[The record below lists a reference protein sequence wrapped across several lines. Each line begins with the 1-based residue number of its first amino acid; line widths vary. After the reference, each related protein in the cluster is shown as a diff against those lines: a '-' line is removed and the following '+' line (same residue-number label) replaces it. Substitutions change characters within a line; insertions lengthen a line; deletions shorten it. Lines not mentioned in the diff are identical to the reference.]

1 MYGTE
6 FWKTL
11 ADAISATATDNH
23 VDRLIDMIGAVVP
36 QDLITVTR
44 YSATRRPEFVKPQFI
59 KHRRYSD
66 EMVERYLQ
74 TYYVFDPFYAFWRR
88 ERRAGIVPLNGL
100 ADGEAKRGR
109 YIAEFLAQSEICDEV
124 GILLE
129 DGDDWCL
136 GIFLDRSASM
146 FREEEIESLR
156 RRFPV
161 FEALHATDT
170 RTRAPDHRR
179 TNAPEALADA
189 PVSAIQAS
197 EALWPELSARERELV
212 ALILQGHPNATIAT
226 RLGITAGTVK
236 NHRARIY
243 EKLDITTERELFL
256 GVFQKYR
263 ISPEATVP

>member
-1 MYGTE
+1 MSGNE
-6 FWKTL
+6 FWKVLTE
-11 ADAISATATDNH
+11 AITATGTDSH

-44 YSATRRPEFVKPQFI
+44 YSATRKPEFV

-66 EMVERYLQ
+66 EMVGRYLD
-74 TYYVFDPFYAFWRR
+74 TYYVFDPFYAYWRR

-100 ADGEAKRGR
+100 ADDEAKRGR

-136 GIFLDRSASM
+136 GIFLDRSTRM
-146 FREEEIESLR
+146 YREEEIETLR
-156 RRFPV
+156 NRFSV
-161 FEALHATDT
+161 FAALHELDT
-170 RTRAPDHRR
+170 RTRAPSYLR
-179 TNAPEALADA
+179 TNAPTAPGAA
-189 PVSAIQAS
+189 PVNAAQAS
-197 EALWPELSARERELV
+197 ADLWPELSARERELV
-212 ALILQGHPNATIAT
+212 DLILKGHPNATIAAK
-226 RLGITAGTVK
+226 LGIAAGTVK

-256 GVFQKYR
+256 QLFQR
-263 ISPEATVP
+263 QGS